1 MLPSIFLTLPFQ
13 SEFQIPQV
21 QIPHPNFPSHPNLR
35 TLTHLSRTPK
45 EIRRPVTG
53 YWAPVRIRLPR
64 RRRCCRAARRRPR
77 SRRLAARARTTAT
90 GASRSSSSRRST
102 TRTPEVHIAGTVDV
116 DVPLHRAGGA
126 PSTAPLVPRAVVR
139 ILAPRVRSSSRVWSS
154 WTSTRSSAPGLVV
167 LIVGTVSRTCRD
179 TEEESHAVAL
189 SLGLGLER
197 KSARGY
203 LHGEFIRKCRFHQE
217 VSVSSGRK

>member
-1 MLPSIFLTLPFQ
+1 MLPSVFLTLPFQ

-53 YWAPVRIRLPR
+53 YRAPVRIRS
-64 RRRCCRAARRRPR
+64 AAWSSASPDGREVG
-77 SRRLAARARTTAT
+77 RLAAVHPIV
-90 GASRSSSSRRST
+90 GLLLVCASRTSSSRSST
-102 TRTPEVHIAGTVDV
+102 TRTPEVHIAGTVDI
-116 DVPLHRAGGA
+116 DAPLHRTGGA
-126 PSTAPLVPRAVVR
+126 SYRFARTSRRCAHFSLISASEVIIACGQVGPALVHPHPVR
-139 ILAPRVRSSSRVWSS
+139 GAHRRH
-154 WTSTRSSAPGLVV
+154 AH
-167 LIVGTVSRTCRD
+167 RTFRD

-197 KSARGY
+197 KPARG
-203 LHGEFIRKCRFHQE
+203 
-217 VSVSSGRK
+217 

>member
-1 MLPSIFLTLPFQ
+1 M
-13 SEFQIPQV
+13 
-21 QIPHPNFPSHPNLR
+21 
-35 TLTHLSRTPK
+35 
-45 EIRRPVTG
+45 TG
-53 YWAPVRIRLPR
+53 YRAPVRIRLPR
-64 RRRCCRAARRRPR
+64 RRRYCRAARRRPR

-154 WTSTRSSAPGLVV
+154 LTSARPSAPGRVV

-189 SLGLGLER
+189 SLGLLNVTT
-197 KSARGY
+197 
-203 LHGEFIRKCRFHQE
+203 CRLVQTCP
-217 VSVSSGRK
+217 VSSLIVQGVILIVQGVILIVQGNEKTWTPRLTRSAMTTRSGPRTRARRTSHRSSSSSRRS

>member
-1 MLPSIFLTLPFQ
+1 MHPVPFPSIFPTLPFH

-21 QIPHPNFPSHPNLR
+21 KIPHPNFPSHPNLR

-154 WTSTRSSAPGLVV
+154 WTSARSSAPGLVV

-189 SLGLGLER
+189 SLGLLNVTT
-197 KSARGY
+197 
-203 LHGEFIRKCRFHQE
+203 CRLVQTCP
-217 VSVSSGRK
+217 VSS